1 MAVVDGDKVKVEYTG
16 TFDGGEVFDSSVGK
30 DPLEF
35 QVGAH
40 QVVPGFEK
48 AVLGRNLNEEFSIRL
63 EPEEAYGPYHPD
75 GEQQIPRDQLPPDL
89 EPQVGMMLQ
98 LEQQHEDHTHPIP
111 AWITKVDEKAITLD
125 MNHPMAGKTLN
136 FKMKVVGIN

>member
-1 MAVVDGDKVKVEYTG
+1 MAVVDGDKIKVEYTG
-16 TFDGGEVFDSSVGK
+16 SYDGGEVFDSSVGK

-48 AVLGRNLNEEFSIRL
+48 AVLGRNLNEEFTIRL
-63 EPEEAYGPYHPD
+63 EPEEAYGPYHPE
-75 GEQQIPRDQLPPDL
+75 GVQQVPRDQLPSDL

-98 LEQQHEDHTHPIP
+98 LQQQHGDHTHPIP
-111 AWITKVDEKAITLD
+111 AWITKVDDKEVTID

-136 FKMKVVGIN
+136 FNMKVVGIN